1 MHLVKPVALIIAILF
16 IILQDYRYRRLL
28 WLARFGLKKVCIF
41 NFFDMKQ
48 RPLADVKRFSTY
60 TFFDQT
66 KTTEK

>member
-16 IILQDYRYRRLL
+16 RILQDYRYRRLL
-28 WLARFGLKKVCIF
+28 WLARFEKVCIF